1 MQFIIKVAYG
11 LLDCSFALIEMFTA
25 WHEIYHLIFDKVSFD
40 YFIETDNILEE
51 RNSGIILLLIDFK
64 DNIKWRKVRRK
75 KYIKR

>member
-51 RNSGIILLLIDFK
+51 RKSMVLRLL
-64 DNIKWRKVRRK
+64 
-75 KYIKR
+75 KRGK

>member
-25 WHEIYHLIFDKVSFD
+25 WHKIYHLIFDKVSFD

-51 RNSGIILLLIDFK
+51 RKSMVLRLL
-64 DNIKWRKVRRK
+64 
-75 KYIKR
+75 KRGK